1 MLRLGA
7 MAEQRSAAGA
17 DATIHV
23 ARDALGFSAAHFGII
38 GSSRETLHGHNYRLA
53 LRASGPVGEDG
64 TVLDFAALKHALREE
79 VAQLDHRMIVPTA
92 CPDVRVE
99 EEDDG
104 HVAVSYGKDRFLFPR
119 GDVCLLPV
127 RNTTCECLAGLLL
140 ERVRERLGPLDVRLE
155 LGVEE
160 VPGQGATVSE
170 EPPPAL

>member
-7 MAEQRSAAGA
+7 MAEERSAAGA

-38 GSSRETLHGHNYRLA
+38 GSRRETLHGHNYRLA

-64 TVLDFAALKHALREE
+64 TVLDFAALKRALREE

-99 EEDDG
+99 EQDNA
-104 HVAVSYGKDRFLFPR
+104 HVALTYGEDRFLFPR

-127 RNTTCECLAGLLL
+127 PNTTCECLAGWLL
-140 ERVRERLGPLDVRLE
+140 ERVRNRLGAVDVRLE

-160 VPGQGATVSE
+160 VPGQGATVAEVPS
-170 EPPPAL
+170 PAR